1 MSGPVSHETVVYDV
15 YDFKVYPLLTDV
27 SGSAPTY
34 GPAVDVPG
42 ITEVSTTPNFVTA
55 QLKGDAR
62 VMARKGR
69 VDTIKLS
76 ATYGKLALDVL
87 KTVLGGTITD
97 VANTSATWS
106 LTGDNSLPYFKAEF
120 QISDVDAGLGDV
132 HCTLY
137 KCNITDGTL
146 LSGKTDDFGQ
156 PQMSLE
162 AIPADGTIPADSTT
176 SPATPAKV
184 HPLIDVALLATR
196 TDLDA

>member
-1 MSGPVSHETVVYDV
+1 MAGPLNHDTVLYDV
-15 YDFKVYPLLTDV
+15 HDFKVYPMLTDV
-27 SGSAPTY
+27 AGAAPTY

-87 KTVLGGTITD
+87 KTILGGTIVD
-97 VANTSATWS
+97 VADTSADWT
-106 LTGDNSLPYFKAEF
+106 LTGDNALPYFAAEF
-120 QISDVDAGLGDV
+120 KIQDVDTDLGDV
-132 HCTLY
+132 HCRLY

-146 LSGKTDDFGQ
+146 LSGKTDGFGQ
-156 PQMSLE
+156 PQFSLE
-162 AIPADGTIPADSTT
+162 AIPAEGTIAATGT
-176 SPATPAKV
+176 GATATPAKV
-184 HPLIDVALLATR
+184 NPLISVQLLAQR
-196 TDLDA
+196 TELSA